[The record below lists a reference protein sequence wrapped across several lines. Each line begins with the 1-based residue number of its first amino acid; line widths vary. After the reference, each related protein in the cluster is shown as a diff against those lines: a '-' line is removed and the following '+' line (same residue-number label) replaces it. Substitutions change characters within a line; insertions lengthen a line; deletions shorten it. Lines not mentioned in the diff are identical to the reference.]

1 MIIHKLNFTCGLYW
15 HILRKK
21 ETTWTHI
28 SECESMVWRRLG
40 WIFMDGCFCI
50 VYILWLGYIVVRC
63 LCRRFGYI
71 VCFCIYVVCIYCI
84 QYVYMYDIV
93 CEMYVV
99 CRRLRWIYCILYVR
113 CVCSSDG
120 YCLLYIVCVCR
131 RLGWIY
137 CIFTRSH
144 G

>member
-1 MIIHKLNFTCGLYW
+1 MIRLYW
-15 HILRKK
+15 CSYSYRICSKLLKFLNLIFENDNTQTKFYLWVVLAYFEKKRDHVNTHFRVWEYGVEKIGMDIYGWMFLYCILY
-21 ETTWTHI
+21 
-28 SECESMVWRRLG
+28 
-40 WIFMDGCFCI
+40 

-99 CRRLRWIYCILYVR
+99 CRRL
-113 CVCSSDG
+113 
-120 YCLLYIVCVCR
+120 
-131 RLGWIY
+131 GWIY